1 MIKQIKSLGLGLLI
15 AQSFSVLNQFVIAR
29 LYSPETLGEYTLT
42 IQIAVVVSILFF
54 FRREYFIVE
63 IKRKALALHYINNSF
78 ISGIKRVAFA
88 FFFVFLVNLI
98 VNYFTYDV
106 LIFSIFFG
114 ITITYSVSLQ
124 QIFNMKTAFFTSGL
138 TEAVQKST
146 YFIALIFFSFFASNL
161 KSINFISLSFLLAV
175 LVRIIYSI
183 SRLDAFQIPRV
194 LKRKKKHYFDFQ
206 EQTSKGIVLSKNNAI
221 AALTGIL
228 PTLFIIEFFSA
239 ENLGYFTMAI
249 TLLSLPTSLIGNSV
263 SQVLYEHLSTHI
275 NNRNLK
281 EINRV
286 LVLLVITSLFF
297 LILYFFGELLVIDI
311 ALGEKWRSSLK
322 MIYILIPSFMIS
334 YVSKPF
340 ERSCYLFGKPKWHII
355 SAFLKLLFISFAIVL
370 SYISNADFYYY
381 VKSYCIAI
389 SIHYCIDFTYNYYL
403 IVKN

>member
-228 PTLFIIEFFSA
+228 PLLIIK
-239 ENLGYFTMAI
+239 
-249 TLLSLPTSLIGNSV
+249 
-263 SQVLYEHLSTHI
+263 
-275 NNRNLK
+275 RRWK
-281 EINRV
+281 EI
-286 LVLLVITSLFF
+286 
-297 LILYFFGELLVIDI
+297 
-311 ALGEKWRSSLK
+311 
-322 MIYILIPSFMIS
+322 
-334 YVSKPF
+334 
-340 ERSCYLFGKPKWHII
+340 
-355 SAFLKLLFISFAIVL
+355 
-370 SYISNADFYYY
+370 
-381 VKSYCIAI
+381 
-389 SIHYCIDFTYNYYL
+389 
-403 IVKN
+403 KNF